1 MDSYHIPFIYEGPGP
16 GPGQAGSLT
25 KARGDKRAAQTSLC
39 TRCYTTSCVAMPSA
53 AKQAGESAEVAY
65 APPLY
70 MLSCVCYGEVC
81 SLVYAWALQTILADA
96 CAQYNIQYALYA
108 ICTMDCALC
117 TIHNAHYRHTI
128 HSVHYSLLI
137 MRITYTMFTL
147 STLRTLQKHYVC
159 TMYTLCIRYKS
170 VLHALAPTKHCND
183 TA

>member
-1 MDSYHIPFIYEGPGP
+1 MDSYHIPFIYEGPWP

-81 SLVYAWALQTILADA
+81 SLVYAWALQTMPAD
-96 CAQYNIQYALYA
+96 
-108 ICTMDCALC
+108 ALC
-117 TIHNAHYRHTI
+117 TIQYTIHTLCNMHHGLCTTHSMHII
-128 HSVHYSLLI
+128 HSVHYVILI
-137 MRITYTMFTL
+137 IHT
-147 STLRTLQKHYVC
+147 
-159 TMYTLCIRYKS
+159 I
-170 VLHALAPTKHCND
+170 
-183 TA
+183 